1 MLIKEVIESMSLDRT
16 EWQKIILLTD
26 ADQHVEDKTFGLRLG
41 CCSIVYLIYLVMKL
55 KKKNLGQEKLWCFC
69 IDYLWNLCLG
79 LTQVYVLSFMFLMR
93 CSLQSFF
100 PAMTKIVGTLGPKS
114 RSVEIISGCL
124 QAGMSGISGPVAF
137 IIPYL
142 F

>member
-55 KKKNLGQEKLWCFC
+55 KKKKFG
-69 IDYLWNLCLG
+69 IG
-79 LTQVYVLSFMFLMR
+79 
-93 CSLQSFF
+93 
-100 PAMTKIVGTLGPKS
+100 KIVVFLH
-114 RSVEIISGCL
+114 
-124 QAGMSGISGPVAF
+124 
-137 IIPYL
+137 
-142 F
+142 